1 MVVAVGAAHMQLDD
15 VPLVAE
21 CSVVAQDVA
30 SEVETESETATAIAT
45 AEGCSEG
52 VDTEAAQEVV
62 QGGDLS

>member
-1 MVVAVGAAHMQLDD
+1 MVVAVDAAHRQLDG

-30 SEVETESETATAIAT
+30 SEIETESETATAT